1 MIIDFHT
8 HTFPDEIAE
17 RTIHKLEA
25 AAGIHARVN
34 GTLAGL
40 KTSMKQ
46 AGVDYSVIL
55 PVVTKP
61 SQFDTINQCAAAMNG
76 SDQIISFGGIHPNN
90 TDIPDK
96 LAYIRQLG
104 LPGIKLHPDYQK
116 VHINDERYLKLI
128 TAAVDLGL
136 LVIIHA
142 GIDVGLPEEVHCPP
156 EEAVQMLCYVE
167 EHAKDPAS
175 AKIILAHTGGW
186 KQWDAVEE
194 LLVGKP
200 VYFDLAYTFGFI
212 SESQLL
218 RIIQNHGADRILFAT
233 DSPWNDQAEDIHA
246 LQQLPLTQE
255 EQAAILGENAARL
268 LGFPLSGTV

>member
-76 SDQIISFGGIHPNN
+76 SDHIISFGGIHPNN

-104 LPGIKLHPDYQK
+104 LPGIKLHPDYQE

-167 EHAKDPAS
+167 EHAKDPGIRQNYPCAYRRMEAMGCRRRIVS
-175 AKIILAHTGGW
+175 WKTG
-186 KQWDAVEE
+186 
-194 LLVGKP
+194 
-200 VYFDLAYTFGFI
+200 
-212 SESQLL
+212 LL
-218 RIIQNHGADRILFAT
+218 RPGIYVRFYLRIPVAPNHSKSRCRPYSFRNRF
-233 DSPWNDQAEDIHA
+233 SME
-246 LQQLPLTQE
+246 
-255 EQAAILGENAARL
+255 
-268 LGFPLSGTV
+268 

>member
-8 HTFPDEIAE
+8 HTFPDKIAE

-40 KTSMKQ
+40 KASMKQ

-76 SDQIISFGGIHPNN
+76 SDHIISFGGIHPDN

-233 DSPWNDQAEDIHA
+233 DSPWNDQAEDIHV
-246 LQQLPLTQE
+246 LQQLPLSQE

-268 LGFPLSGTV
+268 LRLPLSGTV

>member
-76 SDQIISFGGIHPNN
+76 SDHIISFGGIHPNN
-90 TDIPDK
+90 TDISDK
-96 LAYIRQLG
+96 LAYIKQLG
-104 LPGIKLHPDYQK
+104 LPGIKLHPDYQE

-246 LQQLPLTQE
+246 LQQLPLNQE

-268 LGFPLSGTV
+268 LRLPLSGTV

>member
-40 KTSMKQ
+40 KASMKQ

-76 SDQIISFGGIHPNN
+76 SDHIISFGGIHPNN

-104 LPGIKLHPDYQK
+104 LPGIKLHPDYQE

-246 LQQLPLTQE
+246 LQQLPLNQE

-268 LGFPLSGTV
+268 LRLPLSGTV